1 MNKNLIKLI
10 FFWNFLSK
18 QYRIR
23 FIIVL
28 IGMILSAGFEVLL
41 IAIIVSAASTQN
53 KFYSQGL
60 SKDDNY
66 FIFSD
71 LTYVVCGI
79 SILLTAKLI
88 FQVWQIRYQTK
99 FAYDV
104 MSKISCTLFQQY
116 SQTSSILNVKK
127 DRAILLRNTIRE
139 PSYFAGSIIIPILTL
154 LTEVVMIMGIV
165 TLLLINNPFATIL
178 VLFLTGLTTFFWLR
192 HTKPKLQELGL
203 NVQRLEAE
211 RLKIFDRTISA
222 TKDILMSNYIE
233 ILRTQFNSATKK
245 VSSYT
250 RTHSFYKNVS
260 KSVLEYFVLM
270 SIIILGIL
278 FLYIGYSYDEII
290 STVSLIILSLFRLLP
305 SINKVTTS
313 LNFISFNSATSN
325 VLYKELKELTAD
337 DVKLNPNTQNL
348 NWDEIRTQNI
358 SFSYENEMKSILK
371 FQNFSIKRG
380 KINIIMGRSGTG
392 KSTFFDLMLGF
403 LKPTTG
409 SFDMFLNNS
418 FIKTGSPFL
427 FSQISYV
434 SQENLFFDESIK
446 ANITLQDFYESKV
459 DDQRLQNA
467 VFVSQLEEVLQEKM
481 EGLDYRIGDNGNLL
495 SGGQQQ
501 RLAIARAIYC
511 QPKLLLLDEA
521 TSALDEQTSNKILK
535 NISKI
540 KDLTTIMVSHNI
552 NHLKI
557 ADNLIKFI

>member
-1 MNKNLIKLI
+1 
-10 FFWNFLSK
+10 
-18 QYRIR
+18 
-23 FIIVL
+23 
-28 IGMILSAGFEVLL
+28 
-41 IAIIVSAASTQN
+41 
-53 KFYSQGL
+53 
-60 SKDDNY
+60 
-66 FIFSD
+66 
-71 LTYVVCGI
+71 
-79 SILLTAKLI
+79 
-88 FQVWQIRYQTK
+88 
-99 FAYDV
+99 
-104 MSKISCTLFQQY
+104 
-116 SQTSSILNVKK
+116 
-127 DRAILLRNTIRE
+127 
-139 PSYFAGSIIIPILTL
+139 
-154 LTEVVMIMGIV
+154 
-165 TLLLINNPFATIL
+165 
-178 VLFLTGLTTFFWLR
+178 
-192 HTKPKLQELGL
+192 
-203 NVQRLEAE
+203 
-211 RLKIFDRTISA
+211 
-222 TKDILMSNYIE
+222 
-233 ILRTQFNSATKK
+233 
-245 VSSYT
+245 
-250 RTHSFYKNVS
+250 
-260 KSVLEYFVLM
+260 
-270 SIIILGIL
+270 
-278 FLYIGYSYDEII
+278 
-290 STVSLIILSLFRLLP
+290 LLP